1 MDQNTCFAY
10 LNMELPDDIRRL
22 KEAGYYDAAIA
33 RIDACLAEDWT
44 ASQNQP
50 LHPQGA
56 LPVNPTPHG
65 VDAWRQGLLAH
76 REILRRL
83 PQDYTLTAE
92 QLLNQLQATLRDF
105 TAEEFAALDAAGQMD
120 WRFVEGQKRYIYR
133 AAETLVATIP
143 TLPPVSWTRPSR
155 SAVGIVLSPST
166 TRWCAP
172 APSAQTSPCAPA
184 SA

>member
-1 MDQNTCFAY
+1 MKDWNTCFAY

-22 KEAGYYDAAIA
+22 KEAGYYNAAIA

-105 TAEEFAALDAAGQMD
+105 TAEEFAALDAAAIGCICLMA
-120 WRFVEGQKRYIYR
+120 I
-133 AAETLVATIP
+133 VAVFEERKIRREKKIQQ
-143 TLPPVSWTRPSR
+143 LKV
-155 SAVGIVLSPST
+155 A
-166 TRWCAP
+166 
-172 APSAQTSPCAPA
+172 
-184 SA
+184 

>member
-56 LPVNPTPHG
+56 LPGKPHPP
-65 VDAWRQGLLAH
+65 WRG
-76 REILRRL
+76 RM
-83 PQDYTLTAE
+83 
-92 QLLNQLQATLRDF
+92 
-105 TAEEFAALDAAGQMD
+105 AAG
-120 WRFVEGQKRYIYR
+120 
-133 AAETLVATIP
+133 
-143 TLPPVSWTRPSR
+143 
-155 SAVGIVLSPST
+155 SAG
-166 TRWCAP
+166 AP
-172 APSAQTSPCAPA
+172 GNFAPSAAGLHSHRRAAAEPAASRPAELYRRGVRRTGRCRADGLALCGRAEALYLPRRRNAGGYPSRPCRPSAGPA
-184 SA
+184 RPGAQLGSF

>member
-65 VDAWRQGLLAH
+65 VDVWRQGLLAH

-83 PQDYTLTAE
+83 PQDYTLTAD

-105 TAEEFAALDAAGQMD
+105 TAEGVLWKARSAISTAPP
-120 WRFVEGQKRYIYR
+120 KRWW
-133 AAETLVATIP
+133 LPIP
-143 TLPPVSWTRPSR
+143 TLPPVSWIRLSR
-155 SAVGIVLSPST
+155 SAAGIVLSLST

-172 APSAQTSPCAPA
+172 AQSAQTSPCAPA